1 MIAIEKI
8 YCSFELS
15 KLLKEKG
22 FNEYSFFFYNNKKE
36 LDSIG
41 KALNNASID
50 EGHDYG
56 MRTKCEVSAP
66 THEEA
71 IIWLKE
77 NHNIWI
83 YCYPSNWKE
92 YGEWEGGACW
102 IDENVS
108 VIFNNSS
115 HSLYA
120 NEPEEVIEMVL
131 LYVLRNII

>member
-8 YCSFELS
+8 YCSYSVS

-22 FNEYSFFFYNNKKE
+22 FDEPCYNWYNSNKELRQTDLKLNNKDLLKSE
-36 LDSIG
+36 SEYL
-41 KALNNASID
+41 
-50 EGHDYG
+50 
-56 MRTKCEVSAP
+56 CP
-66 THEEA
+66 THEQV

>member
-1 MIAIEKI
+1 MICEN
-8 YCSFELS
+8 YCSFEVS

-22 FNEYSFFFYNNKKE
+22 FPQDTISTTCNTCYKYNGNFC
-36 LDSIG
+36 
-41 KALNNASID
+41 NNVKSMSKVDREICF
-50 EGHDYG
+50 
-56 MRTKCEVSAP
+56 MAP
-66 THEEA
+66 THQMV
-71 IIWLKE
+71 ITWLKE
-77 NHNIWI
+77 NHNVWI
-83 YCYPSNWKE
+83 YCYPSNWKK

-120 NEPEEVIEMVL
+120 NEPEEVIEMIL

>member
-8 YCSFELS
+8 YCSFIVS

-22 FNEYSFFFYNNKKE
+22 FNEYCLKNYWDSDEELHNWSYNGLEYHTNKEK
-36 LDSIG
+36 
-41 KALNNASID
+41 NNN
-50 EGHDYG
+50 
-56 MRTKCEVSAP
+56 TKDCSAP
-66 THEEA
+66 THEQA